1 MSYQKDS
8 LPPSGYSY
16 LVRYI
21 KDGET
26 IAVEEYYEKPYDEE
40 PLRKQQE
47 AIEAD
52 YYDISRSEPTF

>member
-8 LPPSGYSY
+8 LPPSGFSY

-26 IAVEEYYEKPYDEE
+26 IAVEEYFEKPDNEE
-40 PLRKQQE
+40 PLREQQ
-47 AIEAD
+47 AKIGAD
-52 YYDISRSEPTF
+52 YYDICRSEPTF